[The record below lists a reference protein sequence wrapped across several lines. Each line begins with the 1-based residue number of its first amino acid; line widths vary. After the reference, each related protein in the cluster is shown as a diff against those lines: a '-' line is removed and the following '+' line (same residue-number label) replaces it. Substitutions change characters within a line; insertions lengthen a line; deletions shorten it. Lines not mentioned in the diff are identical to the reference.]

1 MDAHGFESNE
11 DFFEFVKVMS
21 SHLEDLG
28 FTEATQDLSSLLDS
42 AWTTSS
48 ELFGEIGFAC
58 ERILK
63 RDGGRLP
70 PCIVADLKRSRAV
83 CKSAFK

>member
-1 MDAHGFESNE
+1 MDAHGFKNNE

-28 FTEATQDLSSLLDS
+28 FTEATQDLSRLLNC

-48 ELFGEIGFAC
+48 ELFGEIGLAC
-58 ERILK
+58 KKILN
-63 RDGGRLP
+63 RDGRRLP
-70 PCIVADLKRSRAV
+70 PCLAADLKRTLAV